1 MISAKRE
8 SKKVITR
15 NTTHKVKIKQVYG
28 DAPKIVY
35 RKAVRQAILTTL
47 KSEAV
52 DIPCSVSVLITDDR
66 GIRDYNVEY
75 RYVDKATDVLS
86 FPMQRFDKPG
96 WHCIGGME
104 VDRDT
109 GMLPLGDIIIS
120 QQHIKRQAR
129 ARGHSVMRET
139 AHLTIHSTLHLLGY
153 DHDNKDNN
161 IVMRRKEKCLLRKL
175 GYMSIR
181 AYRREKANYPRIF
194 NVGKQ

>member
-1 MISAKRE
+1 MTSARRE

-15 NTTHKVKIKQVYG
+15 DAVHKVKIKQVCG
-28 DAPKIVY
+28 DTPKSVY

-47 KSEAV
+47 MSEAV
-52 DIPCSVSVLITDDR
+52 DIPCSLSVLITDDK

-86 FPMQRFDKPG
+86 FPMQRFDEPG
-96 WHCIGGME
+96 WQGRGME

-120 QQHIKRQAR
+120 AQHIKRQAHT
-129 ARGHSVMRET
+129 RGHSVLRET

-161 IVMRRKEKCLLRKL
+161 RVMRRKEKRLLRKL
-175 GYMSIR
+175 GYILTV
-181 AYRREKANYPRIF
+181 YKADTVRMMHKN
-194 NVGKQ
+194 NK